1 MVHALVA
8 GHETYVVLKV
18 HGKGKPHEHTKRWQ
32 RENPT
37 DDAVIFDQVCVPYE
51 LIAFTYLTARATKG
65 DDAFGFAAR

>member
-1 MVHALVA
+1 MEQPVRLTLHLTT
-8 GHETYVVLKV
+8 GEEY
-18 HGKGKPHEHTKRWQ
+18 WQ